1 MNSKQVSQINVGVIG
16 TGWCG
21 GIRANSCAGSPLVGD
36 LHIAETNP
44 ERLEEVKAETNPVTA
59 VADYQELLKIDD
71 IDAIIISATPE
82 TTHFPMAKDSLNAG
96 KHVFLEK
103 PLSLTLEEADELVAL
118 AAEKGLKFSIGYSQ
132 RFNPK
137 FAYVKKCLQEKS
149 IGDAVSILVSRHI
162 TRGLGN
168 KIGGRIKLSPAAMEA
183 THDLDF
189 VFWCLEPAKPVRI
202 YSQSAYGA
210 MKDVTGLE
218 DAQWIMATM
227 DNGVVVTIGAG
238 WTMPPGYPNYSGT
251 WIEVTGTDGM
261 LVIDDT
267 HRDVILN
274 TMEDGMRLPMST
286 MPGEPVD
293 HVFAGPMHNETI
305 HFLEAVALDRSVMVT
320 PEQARQVM
328 EVYIAADISAER
340 NEPVNLPLN
349 TNDLSSLKIAS

>member
-1 MNSKQVSQINVGVIG
+1 MRQLIVGVIG

-21 GIRANSCAGSPLVGD
+21 GIRANSCANSPWVKE
-36 LHIAETNP
+36 LHIAEINP
-44 ERLEEVKAETNPVTA
+44 ERLEEVKAETNPVSATT
-59 VADYQELLKIDD
+59 DYKELLKRDEIELVF
-71 IDAIIISATPE
+71 ISATPE
-82 TTHFPMAKDSLNAG
+82 NVHFPMAKESLEAG

-103 PLSLTLEEADELVAL
+103 PLSLTLDEADELVAL
-118 AAEKGLKFSIGYSQ
+118 AAGKGLKFSIGYSQ

-137 FAYVKKCLQEKS
+137 FAYVKKSLNDGT
-149 IGDAVSILVSRHI
+149 IGKAVSILVSRHI

-218 DAQWIMATM
+218 DTQWIMATM
-227 DNGVVVTIGAG
+227 DNGVVVTVGAG

-251 WIEVTGTDGM
+251 WIEVTATDGM

-274 TMEDGMRLPMST
+274 TMSDGIQLPMST
-286 MPGEPVD
+286 MPGEPVE
-293 HVFAGPMHNETI
+293 HVFAGPMHEETL
-305 HFLEAVALDRSVMVT
+305 HFLQAVAMDRDVMVT

-349 TNDLSSLKIAS
+349 RNDLSSLKVAS